1 MKRTKNN
8 NPDKTP
14 KSKPRMFS
22 FEQTRLEKGTAK
34 ELKNKDLGK

>member
-22 FEQTRLEKGTAK
+22 FEQTRLKRTRAEKK
-34 ELKNKDLGK
+34 Q